1 MSDIGKWFCI
11 NIMNIIQSLSIII
24 AAFVAGYSINAW
36 RRELKGQ
43 REWEVSEQTLA
54 LIYECKDNL
63 QFIRSPFGFSGE
75 GQTRIRKPD
84 ETEDESK
91 AFDQAYVLI
100 ERYEKVKDSFIK
112 LQSIKYKFMAI
123 FWKEK
128 KEIAEQFK
136 EVNGI
141 MNELFLAAK
150 WLGSRYWN
158 PKYQDKSER
167 DPNWGKRLLEYEA
180 KFYSGWEPDIIAKR
194 MDDVVDR
201 IESICSK
208 IILGKK
214 VKKRMQE

>member
-1 MSDIGKWFCI
+1 MGDIGRWFCN
-11 NIMNIIQSLSIII
+11 NILSILQSLSIII
-24 AAFVAGYSINAW
+24 VAFVAVYSINAW

-43 REWEVSEQTLA
+43 RELDVSEQALA

-75 GQTRIRKPD
+75 GQTRKRRPD

-123 FWKEK
+123 FGRET
-128 KEIAEQFK
+128 EEPFN
-136 EVNGI
+136 EVNRI

-150 WLGSRYWN
+150 RLGSRYWN
-158 PKYQDKSER
+158 PKYQGKSER
-167 DPNWGKRLLEYEA
+167 DPNWEKRLSECEA
-180 KFYSGWEPDIIAKR
+180 KFYSGEEPDIIAKR
-194 MDDVVDR
+194 MDNVVGR

-214 VKKRMQE
+214 AKKRTH